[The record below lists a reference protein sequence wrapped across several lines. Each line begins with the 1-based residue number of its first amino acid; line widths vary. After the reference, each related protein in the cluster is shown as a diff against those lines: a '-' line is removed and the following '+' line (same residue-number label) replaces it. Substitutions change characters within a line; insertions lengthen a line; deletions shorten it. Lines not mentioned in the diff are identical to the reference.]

1 MNFRQKVEL
10 LQSGAVEIIPQDDF
24 ERRIKE
30 SLRKKV
36 PLKIKYG
43 VDPTTADLH
52 LGHAVPLRK
61 LRQFQDL
68 GHEVILLIGDFTA
81 QIGDPSGEKDT
92 RPPLSAAEVK
102 VNAKVYTEQAFKILD
117 RKKTKIVRNG
127 DWFGKMNF
135 YDVIRLS
142 SQMTVARILERDDFK
157 ERMDKGKPL
166 HLHEILY
173 PLIQA
178 YDSVVLKADVEVGGT
193 DQIFNMLAGRELQ
206 LKFNQ
211 RPQVVMTL
219 PLLVG
224 IDGTEK
230 MSKTKQNC
238 VGIKEPPKEIFGK
251 IMSIADELIID
262 YFKLTTNVSA
272 GEIEQMRLDLRKKRA
287 NPANLKR
294 RLAREIIT
302 IYYNEKKAE
311 QAEKEFDLIF
321 KARELPSKI
330 EEVVIPKKLVTSGEI
345 WIVKILTGIGF
356 AKSSSEARRLI
367 KQKGVRLDGKL
378 IEDEEK
384 NLDLKKVDGAVIQ
397 VGRRKFARLKFL

>member
-92 RPPLSAAEVK
+92 RPPLSAEEVK
-102 VNAKVYTEQAFKILD
+102 VNAEVYTEQAFKILE
-117 RKKTKIVRNG
+117 RKKTKMVRNG

-135 YDVIRLS
+135 SDVIKLS

-178 YDSVVLKADVEVGGT
+178 YDSVFLEADVEVGGT